1 MRPNFEEM
9 TSAELRAYA
18 LAHRDDVEPL
28 RVLYSRRSP
37 DSEATWYGPM
47 CTPEGV
53 PIEENIRIAEEA
65 IRKRAE
71 VDRENDQYT
80 HQTMTTVTPEEIAKF
95 RAELADYP
103 EALEALDV
111 IEECDYNLED
121 AAEVLADT
129 EAVRKGGSK
138 KPDVNLLDELAEQ
151 LRDVICKDEFRNG
164 MLNDSVNVAVGV
176 LLASSTVN
184 PAVLVI
190 PAFMY
195 VMRKGINKFC
205 DTPKVQ

>member
-1 MRPNFEEM
+1 MKPNFEQM
-9 TSAELRAYA
+9 SVPELRAYV
-18 LAHRDDVEPL
+18 LGHRDDIEAIRALFHHPSLKWKTMPPL
-28 RVLYSRRSP
+28 VTQDGL
-37 DSEATWYGPM
+37 
-47 CTPEGV
+47 

-65 IRKRAE
+65 IRQRAE

-80 HQTMTTVTPEEIAKF
+80 YQTMTTVTPEEIAKF

>member
-1 MRPNFEEM
+1 MKPNFEQM
-9 TSAELRAYA
+9 SVPELRAYV
-18 LAHRDDVEPL
+18 LSHRDDMEAIRALFHHPMLKWKTMPSLVT
-28 RVLYSRRSP
+28 P
-37 DSEATWYGPM
+37 DGL
-47 CTPEGV
+47 

-65 IRKRAE
+65 IRRRAE
-71 VDRENDQYT
+71 VDREKDQYT

-103 EALEALDV
+103 EALETLDV

-205 DTPKVQ
+205 DTPKIQ

>member
-1 MRPNFEEM
+1 MKPNFEQM
-9 TSAELRAYA
+9 SVPELRAYV
-18 LAHRDDVEPL
+18 LGHRDDIEAIRALFHHPSLKWKTMPPL
-28 RVLYSRRSP
+28 VTQDGL
-37 DSEATWYGPM
+37 
-47 CTPEGV
+47 

-65 IRKRAE
+65 IRQRAE

-80 HQTMTTVTPEEIAKF
+80 HQTMTTVTPQEIAKF

-205 DTPKVQ
+205 DTSKVQ